1 MLSAREVASYH
12 ERGYVVVPDVL
23 TPGELAEV
31 RRAVDEIVEGA
42 RSVTKHDGVYDLEEG
57 HSPEAPRV
65 RRIKAPHRLRPVFD
79 RIARHPK
86 VTGVLADLIGPNI
99 RLHNT
104 KLNMKWAGY
113 GSGVEWHQD
122 WAFYPHTNDDVL
134 ATGIYLDDCDM
145 ENGPLMVIPGT
156 HEGPVYDHHA
166 NGRFCGAIDVESA
179 GLDISRAVPL
189 TGKAG
194 TMTVHHAR
202 LLHGSVDN
210 RSGRPRRLLLH
221 EYAAADAWPLLGVTD
236 FDDYERRIVLGR
248 STIEPRVVP
257 APIRMPFPAA
267 LNQGS
272 IFENQK
278 GAARRYYTQT

>member
-57 HSPEAPRV
+57 HSPDEPRV

>member
-1 MLSAREVASYH
+1 MLSAREVAFYH
-12 ERGYVVVPDVL
+12 EQGYVVVPEVL
-23 TPGELAEV
+23 TSDELAEV
-31 RRAVDEIVEGA
+31 RRAVDEIVDGA
-42 RSVTKHDGVYDLEEG
+42 RSVTKHDSVYDLEDG
-57 HSPEAPRV
+57 HMPEQPRV
-65 RRIKAPHRLRPVFD
+65 RRIKAPHRIRPVFD

-86 VTGVLADLIGPNI
+86 VTGVLAQLIGPDI

-134 ATGIYLDDCDM
+134 ATGIYLDDCDP
-145 ENGPLMVIPGT
+145 ENGPLMVLPGT

-166 NGRFCGAIDVESA
+166 DGRFCGAIDVEKA
-179 GLDISRAVPL
+179 GIDISRAVPL
-189 TGKAG
+189 VGKAG

-210 RSGRPRRLLLH
+210 QSGRPRRLLLH

-267 LNQGS
+267 LHQGS

-278 GAARRYYTQT
+278 GAARRYYTYT